1 MHVYEVMKANHRAL
15 ELGARLSREL
25 GTNAYRWLALSGY
38 LHDIGMGIRVFQYD
52 YDGHELAS
60 FWIAYRAFQVLNN
73 SIRGLEPF
81 LYGILAHH
89 TGNIDMRLEYWLRR
103 LIVSVEDVDYVI
115 GLLRPLKALE
125 GLDIDYLRDF
135 LINDID
141 RLWLALRHMVRDVY
155 NNPGYRLGS
164 LIAGAIRM
172 AHDGSYP

>member
-1 MHVYEVMKANHRAL
+1 
-15 ELGARLSREL
+15 
-25 GTNAYRWLALSGY
+25 
-38 LHDIGMGIRVFQYD
+38 MGIRVFQCD

-60 FWIAYRAFQVLNN
+60 FWIAYRAFQVLDG
-73 SIRGLEPF
+73 IKGLEPF
-81 LYGILAHH
+81 LYGILTHH
-89 TGNIDMRLEYWLRR
+89 TGNIDGHLAYWLRR
-103 LIVSVEDVDYVI
+103 LSVSVDDVDYII

-125 GLDIDYLRDF
+125 GLDIDYLRDW

-155 NNPGYRLGS
+155 NNPVYRLGS